1 MQGKKIQLQNKLY
14 MNNNRKIKMKI
25 RNKRLEIKQF
35 KFVKKS
41 LVFFI
46 CTFCVLHLEGQT
58 IQTSQNIQSTN
69 DSLSLDQIIKNVMQ
83 NHPSVKEEEEA
94 LNAADAK
101 INIAKAGYLPYID
114 ATGSFT
120 RIGPPPVISFEG
132 MKFQMAP
139 DNICSTSINYDQ
151 NIYDFGRTSRDIT
164 LQKENKN
171 LVQASLEQVKQSMS
185 LLVTNTFFSL
195 VYLQDAII
203 INNDQLKT
211 LKEHLDFIVKK
222 KETGSATEYEVLST
236 QVKISNVESQK
247 IDLEASRLTMVSVI
261 NSLLGQPET
270 NSVVVKKE
278 LTTNQPQ
285 INADS
290 LVSYAFNNRDEIK
303 IADEKAKIANLTY
316 RFIQAQYNPMFEFY
330 ATGGWKNGYMKNGH
344 TSDLYI
350 MTANYS
356 AGIGLSIPIF
366 NATRTRNNL
375 HLTRSQIQSADY
387 ELEVAKRNITNEV
400 VQAKANVAAS
410 EEKIKQ
416 FELQL
421 SQAKKALSLAETSYK
436 SGVIT
441 NLDLMDATTAVS
453 ESQLSLL
460 KAQIDN
466 VVNFYKLK
474 AALGEKLY

>member
-1 MQGKKIQLQNKLY
+1 
-14 MNNNRKIKMKI
+14 MKVRI
-25 RNKRLEIKQF
+25 YKHCTTQF
-35 KFVKKS
+35 KFLKNI

-46 CTFCVLHLEGQT
+46 CLFCIMNLNGQT
-58 IQTSQNIQSTN
+58 VQTGRNIQSSN
-69 DSLSLDQIIKNVMQ
+69 DSLSLDEIIKNVMQ
-83 NHPSVKEEEEA
+83 NHPSVKEAEEA

-101 INIAKAGYLPYID
+101 INIAKAGYLPNID

-139 DNICSTSINYDQ
+139 DNICNTSINYNQ
-151 NIYDFGRTSRDIT
+151 SIYDFGRTSRDVRV
-164 LQKENKN
+164 QKENKN
-171 LVQASLEQVKQSMS
+171 LAQASLEQLKQSMA
-185 LLVTNTFFSL
+185 LLVMNTFFSL

-247 IDLEASRLTMVSVI
+247 IDLEAYRITMISLI
-261 NSLLGQPET
+261 NILQGQPDT
-270 NSVVVKKE
+270 NNVVVKKE
-278 LTTNQPQ
+278 LTKDQPQ
-285 INADS
+285 MVPDS
-290 LVSYAFNNRDEIK
+290 LVPYAINNRDEIK
-303 IADEKAKIANLTY
+303 IANEKAKIADLTY
-316 RFIQAQYNPMFEFY
+316 RFIQAQYNPIFEFY
-330 ATGGWKNGYMKNGH
+330 ASAGWKNGYMQNGH

-356 AGIGLSIPIF
+356 AGIGLTIPIF
-366 NATRTRNNL
+366 NATRTKNNL
-375 HLTRSQIQSADY
+375 HLTKSQMQSTDY

-400 VQAKANVAAS
+400 VQAKANMTAS

-421 SQAKKALSLAETSYK
+421 SQAKKALSLAEISYK

-466 VVNFYKLK
+466 VVNQYKLK
-474 AALGEKLY
+474 VALGEKLY